1 MLRSN
6 SKKAKE
12 NIRQYIRDGFTGE
25 NYGIEEPQKFEEL
38 ARIIMETFREEKLN
52 PEREYNRRRGY
63 SDQRVFEDWCQG
75 LPSIIDTLYY
85 YNRSAVEDL
94 ARLLEETPEEAA
106 KYSEQDAERMITYL
120 IFRELSAAER
130 KARTA

>member
-12 NIRQYIRDGFTGE
+12 NIRQYIREIFDGS
-25 NYGIEEPQKFEEL
+25 NYGIDEPESFEDL
-38 ARIIMETFREEKLN
+38 ARIIMDTFRDEKLN

-85 YNRSAVEDL
+85 YNRSAVDDL
-94 ARLLEETPEEAA
+94 ARILEETPEEAE
-106 KYSEQDAERMITYL
+106 KYSEQDAERTLTYL
-120 IFRELSAAER
+120 IFRELSAAR
-130 KARTA
+130 KEARPE